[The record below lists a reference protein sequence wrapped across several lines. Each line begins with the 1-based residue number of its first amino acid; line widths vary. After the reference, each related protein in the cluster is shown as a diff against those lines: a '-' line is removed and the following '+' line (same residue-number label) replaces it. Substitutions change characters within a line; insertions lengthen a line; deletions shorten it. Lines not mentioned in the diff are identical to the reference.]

1 MQKTH
6 AIGQES
12 IDVVLTQQVMQLA
25 DWPNEELEKF
35 EQEFPDP
42 ECGEGKPMKARFA
55 GAQGTAL

>member
-25 DWPNEELEKF
+25 DRPNEELDEF
-35 EQEFPDP
+35 EQEFPDS
-42 ECGEGKPMKARFA
+42 ECGEGKLMKARFA
-55 GAQGTAL
+55 GA